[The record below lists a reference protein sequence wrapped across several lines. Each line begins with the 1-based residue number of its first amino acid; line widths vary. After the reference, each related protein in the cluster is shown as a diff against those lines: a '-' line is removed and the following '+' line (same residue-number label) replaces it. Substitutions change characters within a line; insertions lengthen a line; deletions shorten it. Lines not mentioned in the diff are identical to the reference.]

1 VEKKRPV
8 FPRYGK
14 VFGDFS
20 MLWKKVFHTV
30 EKFGP
35 AEVVALKVF
44 HAMEKYFPHCGKVEW
59 ERMLR

>member
-1 VEKKRPV
+1 
-8 FPRYGK
+8 
-14 VFGDFS
+14 
-20 MLWKKVFHTV
+20 V

>member
-1 VEKKRPV
+1 
-8 FPRYGK
+8 
-14 VFGDFS
+14 